1 MKVIA
6 TNTGFYLSL
15 RQKGDEFELE
25 NENLFSS
32 VWMKKAKEAPS
43 TSSVKS
49 KTKKQKEAKEELF

>member
-15 RQKGDEFELE
+15 KQKGDEFELE

-32 VWMKKAKEAPS
+32 KWMKKVKEAPS
-43 TSSVKS
+43 TSSTKS
-49 KTKKQKEAKEELF
+49 KPKKQKEAKEELF

>member
-32 VWMKKAKEAPS
+32 KWMKKVWSYCLKNIV
-43 TSSVKS
+43 TG
-49 KTKKQKEAKEELF
+49 

>member
-15 RQKGDEFELE
+15 KQKGDEFELE

-32 VWMKKAKEAPS
+32 KWMKQVKEALS
-43 TSSVKS
+43 TSSPKS
-49 KTKKQKEAKEELF
+49 KPKKQKEAKEELF